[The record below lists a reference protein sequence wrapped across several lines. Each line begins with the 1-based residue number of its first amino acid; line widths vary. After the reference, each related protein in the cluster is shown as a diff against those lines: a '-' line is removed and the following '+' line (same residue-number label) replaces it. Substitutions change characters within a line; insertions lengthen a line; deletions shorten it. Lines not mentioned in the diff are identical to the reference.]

1 MGIVSLSSLI
11 LHMGLQDQDKTQISY
26 TNIMKYMY
34 KQRKQEKRQSKS
46 KLYLIITANRACQ
59 ELINNKNNRVANYI
73 LTVAIVIPLFF
84 SSGALSI

>member
-1 MGIVSLSSLI
+1 MSIESLSSLI
-11 LHMGLQDQDKTQISY
+11 LHMGLQDQDKTEISY

-46 KLYLIITANRACQ
+46 KLYHIITANRACQ
-59 ELINNKNNRVANYI
+59 ELINNKNNRVANYF